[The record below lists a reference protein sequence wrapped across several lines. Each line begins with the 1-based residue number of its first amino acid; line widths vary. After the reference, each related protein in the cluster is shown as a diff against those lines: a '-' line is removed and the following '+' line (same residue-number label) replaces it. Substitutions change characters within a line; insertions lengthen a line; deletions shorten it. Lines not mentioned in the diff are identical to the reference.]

1 MSLISLISDL
11 IYWHTKYTVFNLTK
25 WWQICAL
32 LIAFPALVMRRRT
45 ENNNIDWHPFL
56 YSWVPVWWSAKK
68 TRGEQNFI
76 KIQLLVIWC
85 KISLH
90 ILGILVSKIIA
101 HYITQVGRRKHV
113 WKATIWVVKFQYRSP
128 TVCTESNHGR
138 GRYLLCQCMSEHK
151 N

>member
-1 MSLISLISDL
+1 MLILFDETCLRHFFKINWVWYLWYRTWFIGTPSIQYLIWQSGDRFVPCWL
-11 IYWHTKYTVFNLTK
+11 RFPRLQCAGVQKIITLTGTLSCTVGCRSGG
-25 WWQICAL
+25 QQ
-32 LIAFPALVMRRRT
+32 R
-45 ENNNIDWHPFL
+45 
-56 YSWVPVWWSAKK
+56 K

-113 WKATIWVVKFQYRSP
+113 RKATIWVVKFQYRSP
-128 TVCTESNHGR
+128 DSLHWV
-138 GRYLLCQCMSEHK
+138 
-151 N
+151 